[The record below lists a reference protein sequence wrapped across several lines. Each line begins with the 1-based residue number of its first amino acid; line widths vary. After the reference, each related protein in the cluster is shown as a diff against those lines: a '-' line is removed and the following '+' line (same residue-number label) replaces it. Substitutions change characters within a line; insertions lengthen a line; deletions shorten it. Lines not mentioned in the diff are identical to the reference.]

1 MVQSILDAAEESLVM
16 VEEDTITGLLA
27 KKMVK
32 VSKKIVEVQNKYVH
46 LHKDFEICRK
56 VRLLNDYSH

>member
-1 MVQSILDAAEESLVM
+1 LKRILFLKVSARVQSILDAAEESLVM
-16 VEEDTITGLLA
+16 VEEDTLTGLLA

-46 LHKDFEICRK
+46 LQQY
-56 VRLLNDYSH
+56 L

>member
-16 VEEDTITGLLA
+16 VEEDTLTGLLA

-46 LHKDFEICRK
+46 LQQY
-56 VRLLNDYSH
+56 L